1 MLTKNMKTK
10 SKSTGVAAELTNNNI
25 KLRLTIQ
32 YAVNILSHLKEVPTR
47 FQFRKWFKAGL
58 MQDAEVT
65 IRIVDEVEGRRYNR
79 DFRGKDYATNVL
91 TFVYEETIPLSGD
104 IVLCATIIEKEANQ
118 QHKDLLAHYAHLTV
132 HSALHLQ
139 GYLHESQENLAIME
153 QLETK
158 IVISLGFDNPYQE
171 EY

>member
-1 MLTKNMKTK
+1 MKKK
-10 SKSTGVAAELTNNNI
+10 SKSTGVAAELTSNNI
-25 KLRLTIQ
+25 KLRLTVQ
-32 YAVNILSHLKEVPTR
+32 YAVNILSHLKEIPTR

-58 MQDAEVT
+58 MRNAEVT

-91 TFVYEETIPLSGD
+91 TFVYEETFPLSGD
-104 IVLCATIIEKEANQ
+104 IVLCAAIIEREANQ
-118 QHKDLLAHYAHLTV
+118 QHKSLLAHYAHLTV

-139 GYLHESQENLAIME
+139 GYLHGNQENSAIME

-158 IVISLGFDNPYQE
+158 IITSLGFDNPY
-171 EY
+171 

>member
-1 MLTKNMKTK
+1 MLTRNMKKK
-10 SKSTGVAAELTNNNI
+10 SKSTGVAAELTSNNI
-25 KLRLTIQ
+25 KLRLTVQ
-32 YAVNILSHLKEVPTR
+32 YAVNILSHLKEIPRR

-58 MQDAEVT
+58 MRNAEVT

-91 TFVYEETIPLSGD
+91 TFVYEETFPLSGD
-104 IVLCATIIEKEANQ
+104 IVLCAAIIEREANQ
-118 QHKDLLAHYAHLTV
+118 QHKSLLAHYAHLTV

-139 GYLHESQENLAIME
+139 GYLHGNQENSAIME

-158 IVISLGFDNPYQE
+158 IITSLGFDNPYQE

>member
-1 MLTKNMKTK
+1 MRN
-10 SKSTGVAAELTNNNI
+10 
-25 KLRLTIQ
+25 
-32 YAVNILSHLKEVPTR
+32 
-47 FQFRKWFKAGL
+47 
-58 MQDAEVT
+58 AEVT

-91 TFVYEETIPLSGD
+91 TFVYEETFPLSGD
-104 IVLCATIIEKEANQ
+104 IVLCAAIIEREANQ
-118 QHKDLLAHYAHLTV
+118 QHKSLLAHYAHLTV

-139 GYLHESQENLAIME
+139 GYLHGNQENSAIME

-158 IVISLGFDNPYQE
+158 IITSLGFDNPYQE

>member
-1 MLTKNMKTK
+1 MKNK
-10 SKSTGVAAELTNNNI
+10 SKSTWVAAELTSNNI
-25 KLRLTIQ
+25 KLKLTVQ
-32 YAVNILSHLKEVPTR
+32 YAVNILSHLKEIPTR

-58 MQDAEVT
+58 RQDAEVT
-65 IRIVDEVEGRRYNR
+65 MRIVDEVEGRRYNR

-91 TFVYEETIPLSGD
+91 TFVYGETLPLSGD
-104 IVLCATIIEKEANQ
+104 IVLCAAVIEREANQ
-118 QHKDLLAHYAHLTV
+118 QHKDLSAHYAHLTV

-139 GYLHESQENLAIME
+139 GYLHESQENSAIME

-158 IVISLGFDNPYQE
+158 IVTSLGFDNPYPE

>member
-1 MLTKNMKTK
+1 MLTRNMKKK
-10 SKSTGVAAELTNNNI
+10 SKSTGVAAELTSNNI
-25 KLRLTIQ
+25 KLRLTVQ
-32 YAVNILSHLKEVPTR
+32 YAVNILSHLKEIPTR

-58 MQDAEVT
+58 MRNAEVT

-79 DFRGKDYATNVL
+79 DFRGKDYATNVF
-91 TFVYEETIPLSGD
+91 TFVYEETFPLSGD
-104 IVLCATIIEKEANQ
+104 IVLCAAIIEREANQ
-118 QHKDLLAHYAHLTV
+118 QHKSLLAHYAHLTV

-139 GYLHESQENLAIME
+139 GYLHGNQENSAIME

-158 IVISLGFDNPYQE
+158 IITSLGFDNPYQE

>member
-1 MLTKNMKTK
+1 MKKK
-10 SKSTGVAAELTNNNI
+10 SKSTGVAAELTSNNI
-25 KLRLTIQ
+25 KLRLTVQ
-32 YAVNILSHLKEVPTR
+32 YAVNILSHLKEIPTR

-58 MQDAEVT
+58 MRNAEVT

-91 TFVYEETIPLSGD
+91 TFVYEETFPLSGD
-104 IVLCATIIEKEANQ
+104 IVLCAAIIEREANQ
-118 QHKDLLAHYAHLTV
+118 QHKSLLAHYAHLTV

-139 GYLHESQENLAIME
+139 GYLHGNQENSAIME

-158 IVISLGFDNPYQE
+158 IITSLGFDNPYQE

>member
-1 MLTKNMKTK
+1 MLTRNMKKK
-10 SKSTGVAAELTNNNI
+10 SKSTGVAAELTSNNI
-25 KLRLTIQ
+25 KLRLTVQ
-32 YAVNILSHLKEVPTR
+32 YAVNILSHLKEIPTR

-91 TFVYEETIPLSGD
+91 TFVYEETFPLSGD
-104 IVLCATIIEKEANQ
+104 IVLCAAIIEREANQ
-118 QHKDLLAHYAHLTV
+118 QHKSLLAHYAHLTV

-139 GYLHESQENLAIME
+139 GYLHGNQENSAIME

-158 IVISLGFDNPYQE
+158 IITSLGFDNPYQE